1 MKNHGYY
8 DLLLKPRDNINYNYQ
23 ISPLNKEKHNIK
35 DIDSYLL
42 KQLSSLVLEQL
53 KVITQTSDKIIFLNK
68 MISTFTTHQFS
79 NNVLLYVNNKNTQD
93 FVNHDIHL
101 SDNHLFTND
110 NQQALIN
117 QLNQEIKTCDEVY
130 FIYPFI
136 ANSLIN
142 KLRNA
147 FTYANN
153 HNIPINFITTTFDDM
168 ALFVNLYGI
177 VKLIKQYPN
186 IKIRVEN
193 NLEKRSERIHIKAAI
208 FSRKSGFSSAIIGS
222 SNLTTKGMILGKE
235 RNIKINEFENQNLY
249 QSVLQQYHKLWNDKL
264 VDFNDEQQRIELLA
278 KIEYN
283 RNQETKTDNEFLST
297 NYFLY
302 DFQIQLINKL
312 IVRRKLN
319 KNKHLIVMATGFGKT
334 VVATFN
340 YLTEIKEHNDHKPSL
355 LFIGHQTE
363 IIDQALLTFRKVL
376 NDKNFG

>member
-8 DLLLKPRDNINYNYQ
+8 DLLLKLRDNINDNYQ

-79 NNVLLYVNNKNTQD
+79 SNVLLYVNNKNTQD
-93 FVNHDIHL
+93 FVNHDIRL

-168 ALFVNLYGI
+168 ALFVNLYAL

-208 FSRKSGFSSAIIGS
+208 FSRKSGF
-222 SNLTTKGMILGKE
+222 
-235 RNIKINEFENQNLY
+235 
-249 QSVLQQYHKLWNDKL
+249 
-264 VDFNDEQQRIELLA
+264 
-278 KIEYN
+278 
-283 RNQETKTDNEFLST
+283 
-297 NYFLY
+297 
-302 DFQIQLINKL
+302 
-312 IVRRKLN
+312 
-319 KNKHLIVMATGFGKT
+319 
-334 VVATFN
+334 
-340 YLTEIKEHNDHKPSL
+340 
-355 LFIGHQTE
+355 
-363 IIDQALLTFRKVL
+363 
-376 NDKNFG
+376 